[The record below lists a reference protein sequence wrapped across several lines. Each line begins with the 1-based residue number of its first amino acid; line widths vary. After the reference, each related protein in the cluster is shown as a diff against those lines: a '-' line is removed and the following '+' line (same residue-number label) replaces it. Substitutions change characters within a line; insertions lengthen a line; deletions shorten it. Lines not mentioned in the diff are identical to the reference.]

1 MANEATLTGM
11 HLFVRDV
18 PASVAFYRR
27 VGLEFSFAGE
37 HFARAASSSGTSLE
51 IGSYALTR
59 GYDPG
64 FREPA
69 GSGSVALQLS
79 LPSREAVDRLHAE
92 VTSEGVPSHLAPFD
106 AFWGSRYM
114 EVLDPDGNVVG
125 FHSPRDEGMI
135 SAPPAG

>member
-1 MANEATLTGM
+1 M

-18 PASVAFYRR
+18 QASVAFYRR
-27 VGLEFSFAGE
+27 VGLEFPFADE
-37 HFARAASSSGTSLE
+37 HFAQAADDSGTALA
-51 IGSYALTR
+51 IGSYDSTR
-59 GYDPG
+59 AYDPG
-64 FREPA
+64 FRDPA

-92 VTSEGVPSHLAPFD
+92 LTAEGVPSHLAPFD

-135 SAPPAG
+135 SAPPAV

>member
-18 PASVAFYRR
+18 SASVAFYERI
-27 VGLEFSFAGE
+27 GLEFSSPSE
-37 HFARAASSSGTSLE
+37 HFARAGGDGGVSLA

-69 GSGSVALQLS
+69 GSGSVALQLQGN
-79 LPSREAVDRLHAE
+79 DRAE
-92 VTSEGVPSHLAPFD
+92 DLLGDDRSGALQ
-106 AFWGSRYM
+106 RRR
-114 EVLDPDGNVVG
+114 PD
-125 FHSPRDEGMI
+125 
-135 SAPPAG
+135 

>member
-1 MANEATLTGM
+1 MTDKATLTGM

-18 PASVAFYRR
+18 TASLAFYRR
-27 VGLEFSFAGE
+27 IGLEFRSGDQ
-37 HFARAASSSGTSLE
+37 HFANTTNNSAAGLA
-51 IGSYALTR
+51 IGCYDLTR
-59 GYDPG
+59 AYDPG
-64 FREPA
+64 FRDPV

-92 VTSEGVPSHLAPFD
+92 LTAEGCRSHLAPID

-125 FHSPRDEGMI
+125 FQSPRDERMV
-135 SAPPAG
+135 SAPPA